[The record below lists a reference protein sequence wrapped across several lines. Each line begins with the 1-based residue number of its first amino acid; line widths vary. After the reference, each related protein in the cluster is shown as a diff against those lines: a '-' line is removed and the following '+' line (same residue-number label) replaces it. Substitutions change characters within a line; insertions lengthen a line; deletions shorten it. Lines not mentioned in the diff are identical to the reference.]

1 MEYGKFSNRTN
12 YKGEMPREKLNTEIT
27 KYSNFTL
34 LSSVENT
41 TPLVVKEALIC
52 GLGVVVSEQVSVEL
66 DANLDFIDVI
76 PEDKIEDLFYV
87 KNILEKNKKYSVKNR
102 NEIRDYGIKTFGLA
116 NILEFE
122 YVPKLQSLL

>member
-34 LSSVENT
+34 LSSIENT

-66 DANLDFIDVI
+66 DASLDFIDVI
-76 PEDKIEDLFYV
+76 SEDKIEDLSYV
-87 KNILEKNKKYSVKNR
+87 KNVLEKNKEYSVKNR
-102 NEIRDYGIKTFGLA
+102 NEIKNYGIKTFGLT

-122 YVPKLQSLL
+122 YIPKLQSLL